1 MSDQSDTSPPER
13 KPKRRRRVLVW
24 SMIVVA
30 SVLLVFSITANWV
43 QRAVLDSDEVANTS
57 DEILSDPDVQE
68 ALSIYL
74 VDQLYANVDV
84 TGEIEEKL
92 PDNAKALAAP
102 VAAATRQLA
111 LNVSEKALASPRVQ
125 ALVVR
130 SIRESH
136 GQFVRLIDD
145 EGAVRL
151 DHRRRRDAPVRRR
164 HRRPGRPPRGGSGDD
179 LQDPERRAGPLDG
192 PEAALDHGSDPDQ
205 DGARRPRRRAG
216 GHPAPGAGTESRGAP
231 DEHRGSCRATIAGL
245 DTKLETVQ
253 DKAPAQLQDRLTN
266 LDERLSDLDG
276 RLTAVADRTTAV
288 LEDPAQAN
296 VEGLD
301 AALASAEARVTDA
314 LDRQALQNPGQL
326 VVMKSDQLNGVQTL
340 VGALRNLGFVLP
352 LLVLFLYVGAIYL
365 AQGWRRR
372 ALIAAGGGILAAT
385 LLVLLTRRL
394 LGGAVVDS
402 VAGSETV
409 KPAIQ
414 SVWDIVSGTLRER
427 ALFALVIG
435 VAFVAAGLLAG
446 PGPLRSRRTPRPR
459 AAPARPPGRGLLRRR
474 RAVPTLADHHARDQ
488 QPRTG
493 PGDRAAR
500 RAGRGGHRSAAPPD
514 GAGVSAASK
523 QSLIDAAA
531 MAGDDSPSPTG
542 DDT

>member
-1 MSDQSDTSPPER
+1 
-13 KPKRRRRVLVW
+13 
-24 SMIVVA
+24 MIVLA

-84 TGEIEEKL
+84 TAAIQEKL

-111 LNVSEKALASPRVQ
+111 LNVSDRALASPAVA

-130 SIRESH
+130 SIRDSH
-136 GQFVRLIDD
+136 RQFVRLIDD
-145 EGAVRL
+145 EGAFVSTSGGAVTLQYGDVIADLAVRL
-151 DHRRRRDAPVRRR
+151 GVDPDTIARLRSLVRDLSEDLKQRLTTAQSQIKTARAGLADVQAGNLSPELEQ
-164 HRRPGRPPRGGSGDD
+164 D
-179 LQDPERRAGPLDG
+179 LQTLQTS
-192 PEAALDHGSDPDQ
+192 AAQLQS
-205 DGARRPRRRAG
+205 
-216 GHPAPGAGTESRGAP
+216 
-231 DEHRGSCRATIAGL
+231 TIAGL
-245 DTKLETVQ
+245 DTKLETAQ
-253 DKAPAQLQDRLTN
+253 EKAPAQLQDRLAT
-266 LDERLSDLDG
+266 LDERLTDIDS
-276 RLTAVADRTTAV
+276 RLTAVDDRTTAV

-301 AALASAEARVTDA
+301 TALALAEARVTEA
-314 LDRQALQNPGQL
+314 LNRQALQTPGQL
-326 VVMKSDQLNGVQTL
+326 VVMKSDQLNGLQTL

-372 ALIAAGGGILAAT
+372 ALMAAGGGILAAT

-402 VAGSETV
+402 VAGSDTV

-414 SVWDIVSGTLRER
+414 SVWDIVSGSLRER
-427 ALFALVIG
+427 ALFTLVIG
-435 VAFVAAGLLAG
+435 VAFVVAGMLAG
-446 PGPLRSRRTPRPR
+446 PGRHEVAVRRALAPYLRDHP
-459 AAPARPPGRGLLRRR
+459 AAVYFVVGVLFLLWLTVMPGINNLGQVLVILLLAALAVVGIEVLRRQT
-474 RAVPTLADHHARDQ
+474 AQEFPPH
-488 QPRTG
+488 PSG
-493 PGDRAAR
+493 P
-500 RAGRGGHRSAAPPD
+500 
-514 GAGVSAASK
+514 
-523 QSLIDAAA
+523 
-531 MAGDDSPSPTG
+531 
-542 DDT
+542 